1 MEFLFSLATKIRLN
15 PDTLPLWFAKRGDRR
30 PSADLNERFAGIT
43 NKEDF
48 PLFYFLLDYVHHDGR
63 VGDFARTGLLYI
75 IESASSSKAL
85 ETWIVESDLA
95 TIMASGLGAL
105 YSQLSR
111 KLIIAYSEDDI
122 PPALRFS
129 DYRQDG
135 SLGAVRSDSVEFR
148 THLDTFLSY
157 MAFWQDV
164 LEHCHSN
171 EVRQTLLDHFRVLFI
186 QQLL

>member
-1 MEFLFSLATKIRLN
+1 M
-15 PDTLPLWFAKRGDRR
+15 
-30 PSADLNERFAGIT
+30 
-43 NKEDF
+43 
-48 PLFYFLLDYVHHDGR
+48 
-63 VGDFARTGLLYI
+63 GDFARTGLLYI

-111 KLIIAYSEDDI
+111 KLVIAYSEDDI
-122 PPALRFS
+122 PAALRFS
-129 DYRQDG
+129 DYRQE
-135 SLGAVRSDSVEFR
+135 SSNFGAVRSDSTEFR

-171 EVRQTLLDHFRVLFI
+171 EVRQTLLDHFKVLFI

>member
-1 MEFLFSLATKIRLN
+1 M
-15 PDTLPLWFAKRGDRR
+15 
-30 PSADLNERFAGIT
+30 
-43 NKEDF
+43 
-48 PLFYFLLDYVHHDGR
+48 HHDGR
-63 VGDFARTGLLYI
+63 VGDFARTGLLYL

-85 ETWIVESDLA
+85 ERWIVESDLA

-111 KLIIAYSEDDI
+111 KLVIAYPEEDI
-122 PPALRFS
+122 PASLLFS
-129 DYRQDG
+129 DYKQEN
-135 SLGAVRSDSVEFR
+135 SNFGAVRSDSSEFK

-164 LEHCHSN
+164 LEHCRSD
-171 EVRQTLLDHFRVLFI
+171 EVRQTLLDHFKILFI